1 MSSILSVQNLN
12 KSFGNKHVLHDVSF
26 DLKKRDI
33 SWGLL
38 GLMVRGNRP

>member
-26 DLKKRDI
+26 TVEKGHI
-33 SWGLL
+33 
-38 GLMVRGNRP
+38 VA